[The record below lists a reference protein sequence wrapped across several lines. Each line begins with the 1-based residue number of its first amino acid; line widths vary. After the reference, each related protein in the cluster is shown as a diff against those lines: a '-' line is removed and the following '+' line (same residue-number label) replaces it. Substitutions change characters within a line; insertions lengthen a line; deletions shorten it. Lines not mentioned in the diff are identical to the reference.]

1 VCGNGSSGAVVAAI
15 VGESYGGIGYGEE
28 VFIDES
34 IRGQRRRIKRASH
47 QNDDRLHC
55 QEALGDREEPRV
67 YESLCI

>member
-1 VCGNGSSGAVVAAI
+1 MVV
-15 VGESYGGIGYGEE
+15 VGRYWRQSLVRATVAGYGEE

-34 IRGQRRRIKRASH
+34 IRGQRRRIKRAAH

-67 YESLCI
+67 YEGLCIKV